1 MSKPNIFVSIAN
13 IPSAAQFNLNTQ
25 NNNDNALKSVGIK
38 QTLQEIPKIN
48 DATLS
53 VAATAE
59 KIPEDYYFNSL
70 DINKVLNINGLLN
83 ANSANIFNGPITAT
97 TTLFVSGIS
106 TFNNNAVF
114 TQSVRTDIINAN
126 SEDDT
131 INIVASSIN
140 IGTTNSQIIIYG
152 SSTTISETI
161 LHVEDKLINVN
172 LGVENTAAD
181 NGHSSGLLIRGT
193 SGNGWIQTT
202 TNASNFLIK
211 PPLGTEGYIV
221 TTDLTN
227 NLTISGISLLNNVEI
242 MNDLTVTNNSKIYGY
257 LTVGS
262 NLTVSGSSL
271 IKGALTANSLFI
283 SNNSILRGNI
293 LISGT
298 TVLKGNVTVGNLIV
312 TGQLSTTNI
321 SVLGDFGVPNNI
333 TVSGNSLLKGNVT
346 VGNLIVTGQLSTTNI
361 SVLGDFG
368 IPGDLNISGN
378 SLLKGN
384 VLIGTETTRNSNVV
398 LELNSTT
405 KGFLPPRMTSTNRES
420 ITTPTG
426 LVVYQ
431 SDTSL
436 STKEGLYY
444 LDASGTWQNIAS
456 RSDTPRLP
464 IRIVAKNSGGILGI
478 TSNTIT
484 KVANWS
490 VNTINNTQLNTA
502 PYWDP
507 TNGIFTSPYAM
518 TVRANANIVFN
529 SHTQVNGQY
538 WIGFYVNGS
547 VSDRAYAFGNISS
560 STPLAI
566 NGLNTIC
573 NLNPGQQL
581 TLMAYQSSGTTLN
594 YNSFGS
600 TLAIEEINLLV

>member
-1 MSKPNIFVSIAN
+1 M
-13 IPSAAQFNLNTQ
+13 
-25 NNNDNALKSVGIK
+25 
-38 QTLQEIPKIN
+38 
-48 DATLS
+48 
-53 VAATAE
+53 
-59 KIPEDYYFNSL
+59 
-70 DINKVLNINGLLN
+70 
-83 ANSANIFNGPITAT
+83 
-97 TTLFVSGIS
+97 
-106 TFNNNAVF
+106 
-114 TQSVRTDIINAN
+114 
-126 SEDDT
+126 
-131 INIVASSIN
+131 
-140 IGTTNSQIIIYG
+140 
-152 SSTTISETI
+152 
-161 LHVEDKLINVN
+161 
-172 LGVENTAAD
+172 
-181 NGHSSGLLIRGT
+181 
-193 SGNGWIQTT
+193 
-202 TNASNFLIK
+202 
-211 PPLGTEGYIV
+211 
-221 TTDLTN
+221 
-227 NLTISGISLLNNVEI
+227 
-242 MNDLTVTNNSKIYGY
+242 
-257 LTVGS
+257 
-262 NLTVSGSSL
+262 
-271 IKGALTANSLFI
+271 
-283 SNNSILRGNI
+283 
-293 LISGT
+293 
-298 TVLKGNVTVGNLIV
+298 
-312 TGQLSTTNI
+312 
-321 SVLGDFGVPNNI
+321 
-333 TVSGNSLLKGNVT
+333 
-346 VGNLIVTGQLSTTNI
+346 
-361 SVLGDFG
+361 
-368 IPGDLNISGN
+368 
-378 SLLKGN
+378 
-384 VLIGTETTRNSNVV
+384 LIGTETTRNSNVV

-464 IRIVAKNSGGILGI
+464 IRIVAKNSGSILGI

>member
-464 IRIVAKNSGGILGI
+464 IRIVAKNSGSILGI